1 MEVVLMKR
9 NIVVLSLL
17 SLCLVAIMIFASCNG
32 GGSSSTTPTTLYD
45 ATGTWEVGW
54 APGANMGM
62 LRLFLTQD
70 ANGNI
75 TGTVERATLTGG
87 WDAGTI
93 TSGSNVNNAI
103 TITILMSDQMTIIL
117 EGTITDA
124 SNMSGSSRNYYGDPN
139 TADTADWAATKSS

>member
-1 MEVVLMKR
+1 MKR
-9 NIVVLSLL
+9 NIIVLSLL
-17 SLCLVAIMIFASCNG
+17 SLCLVAIMLFASCNDG
-32 GGSSSTTPTTLYD
+32 GGSSSTTPSVLYD
-45 ATGTWEVGW
+45 ATGTWNVGW

-87 WDAGTI
+87 WDPGTI

-117 EGTITDA
+117 DGTITDA
-124 SNMSGSSRNYYGDPN
+124 NNMSGSSRNYYGDPN
-139 TADTADWAATKSS
+139 TADSADWAAAK

>member
-1 MEVVLMKR
+1 MKR
-9 NIVVLSLL
+9 NIIVLSLL
-17 SLCLVAIMIFASCNG
+17 SLCLVAIMLFASCNG
-32 GGSSSTTPTTLYD
+32 GDGDGDSSPSELYN
-45 ATGTWEVGW
+45 ATGTWNVGW

-62 LRLFLTQD
+62 LVLYLTQD
-70 ANGNI
+70 ASGTI

-87 WDAGTI
+87 WDPGTI

-124 SNMSGSSRNYYGDPN
+124 NNMSGSSRNYYGDPN
-139 TADTADWAATKSS
+139 TADTADWAATKAF

>member
-1 MEVVLMKR
+1 MKR
-9 NIVVLSLL
+9 TVFLFTLL
-17 SLCLVAIMIFASCNG
+17 SLCLVFAMILPGCG
-32 GGSSSTTPTTLYD
+32 DGDDDGDSSPSELYN
-45 ATGTWEVGW
+45 ATGTWNVGW

-62 LRLFLTQD
+62 LVLYLTQD
-70 ANGNI
+70 ASGTI

-87 WDAGTI
+87 WDPGTI

-124 SNMSGSSRNYYGDPN
+124 NNMSGSSRNYYGNPN
-139 TADTADWAATKSS
+139 TADTADWAATKAF

>member
-1 MEVVLMKR
+1 MKR
-9 NIVVLSLL
+9 NLIVLSLL
-17 SLCLVAIMIFASCNG
+17 SLCLVAIMLFASCNG
-32 GGSSSTTPTTLYD
+32 DGGSSSTTPSVLYD
-45 ATGTWEVGW
+45 ATGQWLVGW

-70 ANGNI
+70 ASGTI

-87 WDAGTI
+87 WDPGTI

-117 EGTITDA
+117 DGTITDA
-124 SNMSGSSRNYYGDPN
+124 DNMSGSSRNYYGDPN
-139 TADTADWAATKSS
+139 TADTADWAATKAP